1 MSTLKVDDDI
11 AQLQALPKDI
21 LAQEKA
27 ITALTGQSV
36 DQKWFVVHGASP
48 QQTLERLEAFT
59 PALAQAQKAGEIA
72 RWRTLPLNSL
82 ARQKSDLT
90 LLRDAAPAVTNVLKS
105 AGLSAVSPNLD
116 AMPVSVDAWLESPA
130 SEGWRLLWLTLPDGE
145 SGVLV
150 PVDGAKNSA
159 HLGELA
165 ARHDGVVWVDRK
177 ASFDGLFALYR
188 TLLTGLLFAAL
199 AVIACGAML
208 RLGWRKGLISLVPS
222 VLSLSCGLAVLAAT
236 GHPVNLFSLLA
247 LVLVLGIGIN
257 YTLFFSNPRGTPLT
271 SMLAITLAM
280 MTTLLTL
287 GMLVFSATQA
297 ISSFGIVLVSAV
309 ALTAALLLAGCSHS
323 TDTKETR
330 PQAWL
335 QPGTKVTLPPPG
347 ISPAVSSQQLLTGS
361 FNGQTQSLLVMLN
374 ADAHKVTLAGLS
386 SVGIRL
392 FLATY
397 DETGIHT
404 EQSIVVPQLPPAS
417 QVLAD
422 VMLSHWPISAW
433 QPQLP
438 KGWTLTDN
446 GDRRELRNASG
457 KLVTEIVYLQRKGKR
472 EPISIEQH
480 VFKYHITIQYLGD

>member
-1 MSTLKVDDDI
+1 M
-11 AQLQALPKDI
+11 
-21 LAQEKA
+21 
-27 ITALTGQSV
+27 
-36 DQKWFVVHGASP
+36 
-48 QQTLERLEAFT
+48 
-59 PALAQAQKAGEIA
+59 
-72 RWRTLPLNSL
+72 N
-82 ARQKSDLT
+82 
-90 LLRDAAPAVTNVLKS
+90 AV
-105 AGLSAVSPNLD
+105 
-116 AMPVSVDAWLESPA
+116 
-130 SEGWRLLWLTLPDGE
+130 
-145 SGVLV
+145 
-150 PVDGAKNSA
+150 
-159 HLGELA
+159 
-165 ARHDGVVWVDRK
+165 
-177 ASFDGLFALYR
+177 YR
-188 TLLTGLLFAAL
+188 
-199 AVIACGAML
+199 
-208 RLGWRKGLISLVPS
+208 
-222 VLSLSCGLAVLAAT
+222 
-236 GHPVNLFSLLA
+236 
-247 LVLVLGIGIN
+247 
-257 YTLFFSNPRGTPLT
+257 
-271 SMLAITLAM
+271 
-280 MTTLLTL
+280 
-287 GMLVFSATQA
+287 
-297 ISSFGIVLVSAV
+297 AV
-309 ALTAALLLAGCSHS
+309 ALAAALLLAGCSHS

-397 DETGIHT
+397 DESGIHT
-404 EQSIVVPQLPPAS
+404 EQSIVVTQLPPAS

-480 VFKYHITIQYLGD
+480 AFKYHITIQYLGD

>member
-1 MSTLKVDDDI
+1 MN
-11 AQLQALPKDI
+11 
-21 LAQEKA
+21 
-27 ITALTGQSV
+27 
-36 DQKWFVVHGASP
+36 
-48 QQTLERLEAFT
+48 AF
-59 PALAQAQKAGEIA
+59 
-72 RWRTLPLNSL
+72 
-82 ARQKSDLT
+82 
-90 LLRDAAPAVTNVLKS
+90 
-105 AGLSAVSPNLD
+105 
-116 AMPVSVDAWLESPA
+116 
-130 SEGWRLLWLTLPDGE
+130 
-145 SGVLV
+145 
-150 PVDGAKNSA
+150 
-159 HLGELA
+159 
-165 ARHDGVVWVDRK
+165 
-177 ASFDGLFALYR
+177 YR
-188 TLLTGLLFAAL
+188 
-199 AVIACGAML
+199 
-208 RLGWRKGLISLVPS
+208 
-222 VLSLSCGLAVLAAT
+222 
-236 GHPVNLFSLLA
+236 
-247 LVLVLGIGIN
+247 
-257 YTLFFSNPRGTPLT
+257 
-271 SMLAITLAM
+271 
-280 MTTLLTL
+280 
-287 GMLVFSATQA
+287 
-297 ISSFGIVLVSAV
+297 AV

-323 TDTKETR
+323 TETQETR

-335 QPGTKVTLPPPG
+335 QPGTRVTLPPPG

>member
-1 MSTLKVDDDI
+1 MI
-11 AQLQALPKDI
+11 A
-21 LAQEKA
+21 
-27 ITALTGQSV
+27 
-36 DQKWFVVHGASP
+36 F
-48 QQTLERLEAFT
+48 
-59 PALAQAQKAGEIA
+59 
-72 RWRTLPLNSL
+72 
-82 ARQKSDLT
+82 
-90 LLRDAAPAVTNVLKS
+90 
-105 AGLSAVSPNLD
+105 
-116 AMPVSVDAWLESPA
+116 
-130 SEGWRLLWLTLPDGE
+130 
-145 SGVLV
+145 
-150 PVDGAKNSA
+150 
-159 HLGELA
+159 
-165 ARHDGVVWVDRK
+165 
-177 ASFDGLFALYR
+177 YR
-188 TLLTGLLFAAL
+188 AAAL
-199 AVIACGAML
+199 A
-208 RLGWRKGLISLVPS
+208 
-222 VLSLSCGLAVLAAT
+222 
-236 GHPVNLFSLLA
+236 
-247 LVLVLGIGIN
+247 
-257 YTLFFSNPRGTPLT
+257 
-271 SMLAITLAM
+271 
-280 MTTLLTL
+280 
-287 GMLVFSATQA
+287 
-297 ISSFGIVLVSAV
+297 
-309 ALTAALLLAGCSHS
+309 AALLLAGCSHS

>member
-1 MSTLKVDDDI
+1 MN
-11 AQLQALPKDI
+11 
-21 LAQEKA
+21 
-27 ITALTGQSV
+27 
-36 DQKWFVVHGASP
+36 
-48 QQTLERLEAFT
+48 AF
-59 PALAQAQKAGEIA
+59 
-72 RWRTLPLNSL
+72 
-82 ARQKSDLT
+82 
-90 LLRDAAPAVTNVLKS
+90 
-105 AGLSAVSPNLD
+105 
-116 AMPVSVDAWLESPA
+116 
-130 SEGWRLLWLTLPDGE
+130 
-145 SGVLV
+145 
-150 PVDGAKNSA
+150 
-159 HLGELA
+159 
-165 ARHDGVVWVDRK
+165 
-177 ASFDGLFALYR
+177 YR
-188 TLLTGLLFAAL
+188 
-199 AVIACGAML
+199 
-208 RLGWRKGLISLVPS
+208 
-222 VLSLSCGLAVLAAT
+222 
-236 GHPVNLFSLLA
+236 
-247 LVLVLGIGIN
+247 
-257 YTLFFSNPRGTPLT
+257 
-271 SMLAITLAM
+271 
-280 MTTLLTL
+280 
-287 GMLVFSATQA
+287 
-297 ISSFGIVLVSAV
+297 AV

-323 TDTKETR
+323 TDTQETR

-335 QPGTKVTLPPPG
+335 QPGTRVTLPPPG

>member
-1 MSTLKVDDDI
+1 MN
-11 AQLQALPKDI
+11 
-21 LAQEKA
+21 
-27 ITALTGQSV
+27 
-36 DQKWFVVHGASP
+36 
-48 QQTLERLEAFT
+48 AF
-59 PALAQAQKAGEIA
+59 
-72 RWRTLPLNSL
+72 
-82 ARQKSDLT
+82 
-90 LLRDAAPAVTNVLKS
+90 
-105 AGLSAVSPNLD
+105 
-116 AMPVSVDAWLESPA
+116 
-130 SEGWRLLWLTLPDGE
+130 
-145 SGVLV
+145 
-150 PVDGAKNSA
+150 
-159 HLGELA
+159 
-165 ARHDGVVWVDRK
+165 
-177 ASFDGLFALYR
+177 YR
-188 TLLTGLLFAAL
+188 AAAL
-199 AVIACGAML
+199 A
-208 RLGWRKGLISLVPS
+208 
-222 VLSLSCGLAVLAAT
+222 
-236 GHPVNLFSLLA
+236 
-247 LVLVLGIGIN
+247 
-257 YTLFFSNPRGTPLT
+257 
-271 SMLAITLAM
+271 
-280 MTTLLTL
+280 
-287 GMLVFSATQA
+287 
-297 ISSFGIVLVSAV
+297 
-309 ALTAALLLAGCSHS
+309 AALLLAGCSHS

-457 KLVTEIVYLQRKGKR
+457 KLVTEIIYLQRKGKR

>member
-1 MSTLKVDDDI
+1 MN
-11 AQLQALPKDI
+11 
-21 LAQEKA
+21 
-27 ITALTGQSV
+27 
-36 DQKWFVVHGASP
+36 
-48 QQTLERLEAFT
+48 AF
-59 PALAQAQKAGEIA
+59 
-72 RWRTLPLNSL
+72 
-82 ARQKSDLT
+82 
-90 LLRDAAPAVTNVLKS
+90 
-105 AGLSAVSPNLD
+105 
-116 AMPVSVDAWLESPA
+116 
-130 SEGWRLLWLTLPDGE
+130 
-145 SGVLV
+145 
-150 PVDGAKNSA
+150 
-159 HLGELA
+159 
-165 ARHDGVVWVDRK
+165 
-177 ASFDGLFALYR
+177 YR
-188 TLLTGLLFAAL
+188 
-199 AVIACGAML
+199 
-208 RLGWRKGLISLVPS
+208 
-222 VLSLSCGLAVLAAT
+222 
-236 GHPVNLFSLLA
+236 
-247 LVLVLGIGIN
+247 
-257 YTLFFSNPRGTPLT
+257 
-271 SMLAITLAM
+271 
-280 MTTLLTL
+280 
-287 GMLVFSATQA
+287 
-297 ISSFGIVLVSAV
+297 AV

-323 TDTKETR
+323 TDTQETR

-335 QPGTKVTLPPPG
+335 QPGTRVTLPPPG
-347 ISPAVSSQQLLTGS
+347 ISPAVSTQQLLTGS

-438 KGWTLTDN
+438 KGWTLTDT

>member
-1 MSTLKVDDDI
+1 MN
-11 AQLQALPKDI
+11 
-21 LAQEKA
+21 
-27 ITALTGQSV
+27 
-36 DQKWFVVHGASP
+36 
-48 QQTLERLEAFT
+48 AF
-59 PALAQAQKAGEIA
+59 
-72 RWRTLPLNSL
+72 
-82 ARQKSDLT
+82 
-90 LLRDAAPAVTNVLKS
+90 
-105 AGLSAVSPNLD
+105 
-116 AMPVSVDAWLESPA
+116 
-130 SEGWRLLWLTLPDGE
+130 
-145 SGVLV
+145 
-150 PVDGAKNSA
+150 
-159 HLGELA
+159 
-165 ARHDGVVWVDRK
+165 
-177 ASFDGLFALYR
+177 YR
-188 TLLTGLLFAAL
+188 
-199 AVIACGAML
+199 
-208 RLGWRKGLISLVPS
+208 
-222 VLSLSCGLAVLAAT
+222 
-236 GHPVNLFSLLA
+236 
-247 LVLVLGIGIN
+247 
-257 YTLFFSNPRGTPLT
+257 
-271 SMLAITLAM
+271 
-280 MTTLLTL
+280 
-287 GMLVFSATQA
+287 
-297 ISSFGIVLVSAV
+297 AV

-323 TDTKETR
+323 TDTQETR

-335 QPGTKVTLPPPG
+335 QPGTRVTLPPPG

-386 SVGIRL
+386 SVGSRL

-438 KGWTLTDN
+438 KGWTLTDT

>member
-1 MSTLKVDDDI
+1 MI
-11 AQLQALPKDI
+11 A
-21 LAQEKA
+21 
-27 ITALTGQSV
+27 
-36 DQKWFVVHGASP
+36 F
-48 QQTLERLEAFT
+48 
-59 PALAQAQKAGEIA
+59 
-72 RWRTLPLNSL
+72 
-82 ARQKSDLT
+82 
-90 LLRDAAPAVTNVLKS
+90 
-105 AGLSAVSPNLD
+105 
-116 AMPVSVDAWLESPA
+116 
-130 SEGWRLLWLTLPDGE
+130 
-145 SGVLV
+145 
-150 PVDGAKNSA
+150 
-159 HLGELA
+159 
-165 ARHDGVVWVDRK
+165 
-177 ASFDGLFALYR
+177 YR
-188 TLLTGLLFAAL
+188 
-199 AVIACGAML
+199 
-208 RLGWRKGLISLVPS
+208 
-222 VLSLSCGLAVLAAT
+222 
-236 GHPVNLFSLLA
+236 
-247 LVLVLGIGIN
+247 
-257 YTLFFSNPRGTPLT
+257 
-271 SMLAITLAM
+271 
-280 MTTLLTL
+280 
-287 GMLVFSATQA
+287 
-297 ISSFGIVLVSAV
+297 AV
-309 ALTAALLLAGCSHS
+309 ALAAALLLAGCSHS

-335 QPGTKVTLPPPG
+335 QPGTRVTLPPPG

>member
-1 MSTLKVDDDI
+1 MN
-11 AQLQALPKDI
+11 
-21 LAQEKA
+21 
-27 ITALTGQSV
+27 
-36 DQKWFVVHGASP
+36 
-48 QQTLERLEAFT
+48 AF
-59 PALAQAQKAGEIA
+59 
-72 RWRTLPLNSL
+72 
-82 ARQKSDLT
+82 
-90 LLRDAAPAVTNVLKS
+90 
-105 AGLSAVSPNLD
+105 
-116 AMPVSVDAWLESPA
+116 
-130 SEGWRLLWLTLPDGE
+130 
-145 SGVLV
+145 
-150 PVDGAKNSA
+150 
-159 HLGELA
+159 
-165 ARHDGVVWVDRK
+165 
-177 ASFDGLFALYR
+177 YR
-188 TLLTGLLFAAL
+188 AAAL
-199 AVIACGAML
+199 A
-208 RLGWRKGLISLVPS
+208 
-222 VLSLSCGLAVLAAT
+222 
-236 GHPVNLFSLLA
+236 
-247 LVLVLGIGIN
+247 
-257 YTLFFSNPRGTPLT
+257 
-271 SMLAITLAM
+271 
-280 MTTLLTL
+280 
-287 GMLVFSATQA
+287 
-297 ISSFGIVLVSAV
+297 
-309 ALTAALLLAGCSHS
+309 AALLLAGCSHS
-323 TDTKETR
+323 TDTQETR

-335 QPGTKVTLPPPG
+335 QPETRVTLPPPG

-438 KGWTLTDN
+438 KGWTLTDT